1 MQKWLDDNYILMH
14 SSQLL
19 LWDVIL
25 SYLRYLNKIGDECK
39 NTSHRSIGKKPVHV
53 GFSILSKEIHCRH
66 KFLKFKVGDRFT
78 IINCKNIFSEDY
90 TENWSNEILDID
102 FMLKTN
108 SWANK
113 IEDLNGETLTGKFD
127 EKIIVAEQI
136 INGLFIIQIK
146 TSILE
151 IKSK

>member
-1 MQKWLDDNYILMH
+1 M
-14 SSQLL
+14 
-19 LWDVIL
+19 
-25 SYLRYLNKIGDECK
+25 
-39 NTSHRSIGKKPVHV
+39 
-53 GFSILSKEIHCRH
+53 
-66 KFLKFKVGDRFT
+66 KFKVGDRFT

-90 TENWSNEILDID
+90 TKNWSNEILDID

-113 IEDLNGETLTGKFD
+113 IEDLNGETLIGRFD

>member
-1 MQKWLDDNYILMH
+1 M
-14 SSQLL
+14 
-19 LWDVIL
+19 
-25 SYLRYLNKIGDECK
+25 NKIAEECN

-53 GFSILSKEIHCRH
+53 DFCTLSKEIQSRH
-66 KFLKFKVGDRFT
+66 KFMKFKVSDRFT

-113 IEDLNGETLTGKFD
+113 IEDLNGETLIGRFD

-146 TSILE
+146 ISILE